1 MSMWKSLL
9 LVSVVAL
16 FAACSGSNSGQ
27 GSNAS
32 AKPAANA
39 APAEAV
45 DPKAAAEAKASKDF
59 QLYEQMRIKE
69 SYDLAAQLGGDI
81 VKTYPDTA
89 AAAKVKE
96 TLDDVRTKAKAQ
108 AESNRLAKLWAYTA
122 VPEKGGMQYAASI
135 ESTPPLTPPGVTGKD
150 AVHVHL
156 IIRQHPAWGQN
167 VYLMLD
173 NEKFDCRSGC
183 PTLPVSFD
191 GEAAKPM
198 KATIPP
204 TGEPALFIDD
214 DRTFIQRAL
223 RTKKVAI
230 DVVLKSGGKKTL
242 VFETGGLDM
251 SHLPGATKKK

>member
-1 MSMWKSLL
+1 MSRWMFAP
-9 LVSVVAL
+9 VAL
-16 FAACSGSNSGQ
+16 IAALLAACSSGSNPGP
-27 GSNAS
+27 S

-39 APAEAV
+39 APAATA
-45 DPKAAAEAKASKDF
+45 DPKAAAEAKALKDF
-59 QLYEQMRIKE
+59 QLYDQMRIKE
-69 SYDLAAQLGGDI
+69 SYDLAVPLGADI
-81 VKTYPDTA
+81 VKNYPDTA

-96 TLDDVRTKAKAQ
+96 TLDDVRAKAAAQ
-108 AESNRLAKLWAYTA
+108 AESRRLAKLWAYTA

-135 ESTPPLTPPGVTGKD
+135 ESTPPLSPAGVTGKD

-156 IIRQHPAWGQN
+156 ILRQHPAWGQN

-191 GEAAKPM
+191 GEPSKPM

-214 DRTFIQRAL
+214 DRGFIQRML

-251 SHLPGATKKK
+251 SHLPGAAKKK